1 VRKLTDKQMLLVIA
15 EVILGLI
22 SLHDQGIIHQDIKP
36 DNILI
41 DGEGHCVI
49 TDFGLSSIADEQ
61 TGLSMARQKPP
72 GGTLEYMAPE
82 IVLEGGG
89 KFPPGMK
96 MVYWDFGVDYWSLG
110 ATIFHLQTG
119 ELITQFYE
127 EGWKFKLTSPAVRQP
142 LVHHHTPSS
151 LIALVEKA
159 SFKFFDTCCFEILRL
174 VNPSSQNST
183 GRAGGKVLE

>member
-1 VRKLTDKQMLLVIA
+1 
-15 EVILGLI
+15 
-22 SLHDQGIIHQDIKP
+22 
-36 DNILI
+36 LI

-119 ELITQFYE
+119 EVRTDPRLV
-127 EGWKFKLTSPAVRQP
+127 VRQI
-142 LVHHHTPSS
+142 
-151 LIALVEKA
+151 LI
-159 SFKFFDTCCFEILRL
+159 CCRFW
-174 VNPSSQNST
+174 
-183 GRAGGKVLE
+183 